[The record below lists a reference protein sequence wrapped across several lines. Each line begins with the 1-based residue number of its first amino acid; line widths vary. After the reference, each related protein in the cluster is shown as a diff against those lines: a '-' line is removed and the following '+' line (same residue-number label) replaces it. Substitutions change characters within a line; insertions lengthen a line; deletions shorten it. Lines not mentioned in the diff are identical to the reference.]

1 MDHDWWIEL
10 DNTYRERLHQRK
22 ELRRKY
28 GHRVMDSLPGS
39 EMACRELME
48 MVVQFLCSRYPHYF
62 SCDETTLH
70 NKILGATQN
79 ITTSR
84 PLDVLFDHVPEDFAI
99 MIRDSQ
105 TGEYFFRAGI
115 ICASMGW
122 TLGDKLGL
130 GLDQIHEPVPD
141 YQERM
146 GFSMKRYFAKMP
158 TDKPIQR
165 GAWSIEVGKT
175 LLLPKDHPE
184 ILREP
189 RQDPDLSLE
198 NCYLRVDWQTL
209 RRLPLSGAV
218 VFNFK
223 AHFTPV
229 LEFRDE
235 PGIPRLLLK
244 ILKDSNRSLMEYKKT
259 WPVEHVLVPH
269 LEQWAEEQENV
280 GLVDKESEVS
290 TLEDSPYFP
299 GWEAK
304 WRRQQ
309 GF

>member
-1 MDHDWWIEL
+1 MGL
-10 DNTYRERLHQRK
+10 T
-22 ELRRKY
+22 
-28 GHRVMDSLPGS
+28 
-39 EMACRELME
+39 C
-48 MVVQFLCSRYPHYF
+48 
-62 SCDETTLH
+62 
-70 NKILGATQN
+70 
-79 ITTSR
+79 
-84 PLDVLFDHVPEDFAI
+84 
-99 MIRDSQ
+99 
-105 TGEYFFRAGI
+105 
-115 ICASMGW
+115 IC
-122 TLGDKLGL
+122 
-130 GLDQIHEPVPD
+130 
-141 YQERM
+141 
-146 GFSMKRYFAKMP
+146 RYFAKMP